1 LDLQLASAF
10 IPLPH
15 HFIPL
20 KQTFLPH
27 LAMFSVALFYSI
39 NFFTVKILFLEM
51 DPFSAL
57 ALRSI
62 TGLVFFGLA
71 WKLFTR
77 KEKVEK
83 KDFPVL
89 LACGISGIAV
99 NQIFFLWG
107 LSQTSEFHGAILML
121 LTPIFVFI
129 LNHYLRGEEKWSI
142 RKISGLT
149 LSTLGAIW
157 LVQEAAAGGY
167 SGRESVAGDLMILL
181 NAASYGLYLVLVKPL
196 TAKYKPVTILFYMF
210 MTGGVVN
217 MLVGIPYLGG
227 VEFGRLSSEA
237 WFGLI
242 FLLVGATILAYLL
255 NAWAMIRVS
264 SVWVG
269 TYIYLQPVLTMLIS
283 GIVLS
288 GSITWTRLANA
299 GMILAGVYLTGK
311 KNPK

>member
-1 LDLQLASAF
+1 
-10 IPLPH
+10 
-15 HFIPL
+15 
-20 KQTFLPH
+20 
-27 LAMFSVALFYSI
+27 MFSVALFYSI

-62 TGLVFFGLA
+62 TGLIFFGLA

-77 KEKVEK
+77 TEQVEK
-83 KDFPVL
+83 KDYPLL
-89 LACGISGIAV
+89 LACGIFGIAV

-107 LSQTSEFHGAILML
+107 LSMTSEFHGAILML

-129 LNHYLRGEEKWSI
+129 LNHYLRGEENWSI
-142 RKISGLT
+142 RKILGLT

-157 LVQEAAAGGY
+157 LVQEAASGGLT
-167 SGRESVAGDLMILL
+167 GRESVAGDLMILL

-217 MLVGIPYLGG
+217 MLVGIPYLW
-227 VEFGRLSSEA
+227 EFQFNNLSSDA
-237 WFGLI
+237 WLGLL
-242 FLLVGATILAYLL
+242 FLLIGATILAYLL

-264 SVWVG
+264 PVWVG

-283 GIVLS
+283 SIVLS
-288 GSITWTRLANA
+288 GSITLNRILNA
-299 GMILAGVYLTGK
+299 LIILLGVYLTGK
-311 KNPK
+311 K

>member
-1 LDLQLASAF
+1 
-10 IPLPH
+10 
-15 HFIPL
+15 
-20 KQTFLPH
+20 
-27 LAMFSVALFYSI
+27 
-39 NFFTVKILFLEM
+39 
-51 DPFSAL
+51 
-57 ALRSI
+57 
-62 TGLVFFGLA
+62 
-71 WKLFTR
+71 
-77 KEKVEK
+77 
-83 KDFPVL
+83 
-89 LACGISGIAV
+89 
-99 NQIFFLWG
+99 
-107 LSQTSEFHGAILML
+107 ML
-121 LTPIFVFI
+121 LIGIINVGSAMLVLIVVRTNFI
-129 LNHYLRGEEKWSI
+129 GILKALGTTNWSI
-142 RKISGLT
+142 RKIFGLT